1 MDDYSSPRQTFIPL
15 LSSCL
20 TQEEISQ
27 LINSILALDPKRST
41 EEVQY
46 AATLQV
52 LAPALERLLVT
63 TQEESDKEHG
73 TALRDIQ
80 LEASKRTRSIFANH
94 QRLGSIFA
102 EHGRDLKHRWGN
114 RNPDR
119 RRKLLLTAWP
129 DIPLVHR
136 PDFDALRQQRSLWS
150 LERKRDGTK
159 HKNAYLMP
167 HINVEDLGKSKNLL
181 LFIES
186 RTRNDPEAFAWSD
199 SLQIRMAASADA
211 VKIMTCTGYTMML
224 SGQMTQ
230 EAYGDIVSWKGD
242 SSSIQSLLMGTGF
255 NPSEGLIVL
264 EIQDRTLQFLIT
276 CTDLMRGVKAG
287 ATIDRAQAAPTAG
300 TDAQAQEAEASVKP
314 IHAGLIIDD
323 ETSPSEST
331 VEVNTKAPYRQPQHF
346 SLEYLRKLATAKKD
360 EAEDEIWALR
370 EDPSYFQNVLQ
381 HRYQMTLYVFERVY
395 SEDVTTLKGKILQTA
410 CGNIIH
416 AAYKYLIIW
425 DIILEDLQKLERLHI
440 GIATSPVEPL
450 PDKYQEAL
458 ASFVLVIDKLTKY
471 PLEDLRKVLPMSEPI
486 REYFDRTR
494 KNDGSIAY
502 LPRKD
507 MEIPPIIGMVYDL
520 MNPERTALMGVPNIL
535 DDVERIMRK
544 DKRQKGLI
552 TTEVAKTLSETAALG
567 EIHARLSCHQ
577 PRIQLPMDLDSFLAD
592 VESRIGII
600 AMIQK
605 QMEGVSLDQFVTP
618 AQDFDYPA
626 NARRTQKTI
635 DRLRA
640 EETMLDTFWQQVDQ
654 HFTKTCGKT
663 LNGFMGDR
671 ISERKIE
678 RTGTWQSAVVRPKQ
692 KKKATPHTTPEEIEA
707 LRTFQT
713 EAESS
718 TPLAARPKEKVKTR
732 GVANPPPD
740 LGAAGEPEAEVTA
753 EPQAQ
758 VFELAKAPYK
768 TMRKFFPAD
777 VQDRIGAKVS
787 WKDFVSAMQK
797 LDFSIKSLDGSA
809 SLFEPAWKPESSI
822 IFHEPHPGNE
832 IRFDLLRRYSGRLFR
847 KYGWTTE
854 TFVQG

>member
-1 MDDYSSPRQTFIPL
+1 MYF
-15 LSSCL
+15 
-20 TQEEISQ
+20 
-27 LINSILALDPKRST
+27 LDPSYT
-41 EEVQY
+41 
-46 AATLQV
+46 
-52 LAPALERLLVT
+52 
-63 TQEESDKEHG
+63 S
-73 TALRDIQ
+73 
-80 LEASKRTRSIFANH
+80 
-94 QRLGSIFA
+94 
-102 EHGRDLKHRWGN
+102 
-114 RNPDR
+114 
-119 RRKLLLTAWP
+119 
-129 DIPLVHR
+129 
-136 PDFDALRQQRSLWS
+136 RSLS
-150 LERKRDGTK
+150 QKT
-159 HKNAYLMP
+159 HA
-167 HINVEDLGKSKNLL
+167 
-181 LFIES
+181 
-186 RTRNDPEAFAWSD
+186 D
-199 SLQIRMAASADA
+199 S
-211 VKIMTCTGYTMML
+211 
-224 SGQMTQ
+224 
-230 EAYGDIVSWKGD
+230 
-242 SSSIQSLLMGTGF
+242 
-255 NPSEGLIVL
+255 
-264 EIQDRTLQFLIT
+264 EI
-276 CTDLMRGVKAG
+276 CVG
-287 ATIDRAQAAPTAG
+287 
-300 TDAQAQEAEASVKP
+300 
-314 IHAGLIIDD
+314 
-323 ETSPSEST
+323 
-331 VEVNTKAPYRQPQHF
+331 
-346 SLEYLRKLATAKKD
+346 
-360 EAEDEIWALR
+360 ALR